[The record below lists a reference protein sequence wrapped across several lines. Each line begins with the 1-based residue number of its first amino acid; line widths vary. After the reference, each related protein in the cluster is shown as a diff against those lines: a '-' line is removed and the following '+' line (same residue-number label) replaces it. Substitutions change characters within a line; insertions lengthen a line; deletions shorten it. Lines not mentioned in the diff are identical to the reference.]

1 MDSAL
6 KQITKLIEDHVG
18 GLIDVAEMPQE
29 DKDNLKTH
37 LKAAEDILL
46 RNGNVKL
53 REVVG
58 TLASS
63 ILGRLGG

>member
-6 KQITKLIEDHVG
+6 KQITGLIEDHVG

-53 REVVG
+53 REIVG